1 LVTGR
6 VIPEKYPQPASG
18 MLLQN
23 DGKGKFT
30 DVSST
35 RASFLAGLGMVTDAA
50 WVDINGDKKNE
61 LIMCGEW
68 MSFRAFEFVN
78 GQGQEITDRVF
89 KDRMNGWWNRMSFA
103 DLDDDG
109 DLDMIAGNWGDNSQI
124 HASVKEPVELY
135 YGDFDKNGF
144 IDPLICYYI
153 QGNSYPMASRDEMTD
168 QIVSLRQKYP
178 NYDSYADMT
187 IKDVLTKEQ
196 IAGATVLSATHLN
209 TIWLENKG
217 GQFVARALP
226 LQADYAPVYAIH
238 VDDFNKDGKKDI
250 LLGGNIEQTRIKIG
264 KIDASFGVLL
274 TGDGKGN
281 FTYVDQLQSGLKI
294 GGCVRDFALIGNKSG
309 KKILMAGINNGQ
321 PVFISY

>member
-1 LVTGR
+1 
-6 VIPEKYPQPASG
+6 
-18 MLLQN
+18 
-23 DGKGKFT
+23 
-30 DVSST
+30 
-35 RASFLAGLGMVTDAA
+35 
-50 WVDINGDKKNE
+50 
-61 LIMCGEW
+61 
-68 MSFRAFEFVN
+68 
-78 GQGQEITDRVF
+78 
-89 KDRMNGWWNRMSFA
+89 
-103 DLDDDG
+103 
-109 DLDMIAGNWGDNSQI
+109 
-124 HASVKEPVELY
+124 LY